1 MKNIKY
7 FIYFILFII
16 LSPGIILNLPSI
28 NNKYFF
34 TNKTNLLC
42 AFIHSIIFAIIIY
55 LLNNCLYTKKIMNEH
70 FTKIHKNKK
79 EYNCLN
85 ILCKSSSDCI
95 NEFNKKCCH
104 NDTPLRTICFKGK
117 CDCG

>member
-28 NNKYFF
+28 NNKYLF

-70 FTKIHKNKK
+70 FTKIHKNKQDYGCPK
-79 EYNCLN
+79 PKCTNINDCKDYSKNCCGHAN
-85 ILCKSSSDCI
+85 S
-95 NEFNKKCCH
+95 H
-104 NDTPLRTICFKGK
+104 GAICVSGR